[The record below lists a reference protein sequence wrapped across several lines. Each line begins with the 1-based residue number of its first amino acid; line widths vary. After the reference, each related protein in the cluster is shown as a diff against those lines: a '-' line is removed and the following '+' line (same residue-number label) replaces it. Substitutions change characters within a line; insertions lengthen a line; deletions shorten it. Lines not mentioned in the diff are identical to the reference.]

1 MNSSEVLDFLNELI
15 QVKLFLKW
23 VNSSKVLDFLK
34 GANSSEV
41 LEFLK
46 GANSSKVVPKM
57 SELKWGFELP
67 EMS

>member
-1 MNSSEVLDFLNELI
+1 M
-15 QVKLFLKW
+15 
-23 VNSSKVLDFLK
+23 NSSKVLDFLK